1 MQVNH
6 TMEQRSKALFTAA
19 PWKDARGRR
28 ELRIASARLVSF
40 APFFFLPHERPLFWA
55 WGKGYLDD
63 QDLNQQTV
71 STVTRARSRRV

>member
-1 MQVNH
+1 
-6 TMEQRSKALFTAA
+6 MEQRSKALFTAA

-55 WGKGYLDD
+55 WGKA
-63 QDLNQQTV
+63 DLSRSDTDSQTGFV
-71 STVTRARSRRV
+71 ETRARARRMS